1 MSALRFALTLARR
14 ISRAIAARGVPV
26 LACLAWIVTMSGPGV
41 TNSQAQTFPARP
53 VTLIV
58 PFPPGGTTDILARDV
73 AAQLQT
79 RLGVPVVIQNAGGAG
94 GTLGSAQVARAVGDP
109 HVLLLTATHHV
120 INPSLLEKLPYDTRR
135 DFTPIALIATAPNV
149 LIVNAQFGA
158 QSVADLIRMA
168 RDKPGAIGFAS
179 SGVGG
184 ANHLSGELFKVMT
197 GVDMLHIPYKGAAPA
212 LNDVMAGHVPVMFDG
227 LAAVTPHLSGGKIRA
242 LAITSLTRA
251 PTAPQ
256 LPTIDESGVK
266 GFEVLSWFGLYGS
279 AQLPPAALERLSGDV
294 MASLRVPE
302 IEQRFAKLGV
312 TRGDLSRP
320 AFARFVDD
328 EIDKW
333 RRVIEA
339 AKIPRQ

>member
-1 MSALRFALTLARR
+1 MNALQAITQGALLRVASALTHCLQ
-14 ISRAIAARGVPV
+14 IAACV
-26 LACLAWIVTMSGPGV
+26 GV
-41 TNSQAQTFPARP
+41 TVVAMSLMGVDSHAQTFPAKP
-53 VTLIV
+53 ITLIV

-73 AAQLQT
+73 ASQLQG
-79 RLGVPVVIQNAGGAG
+79 RLGVPVVVHNAGGAG
-94 GTLGSAQVARAVGDP
+94 GTLGSTQVARAVGDP
-109 HVLLLTATHHV
+109 HTLLLTATHHV
-120 INPSLLEKLPYDTRR
+120 INPSLLERLPYDTRR

-158 QSVADLIRMA
+158 QSVSDLIRMA
-168 RDKPGAIGFAS
+168 REKPGAIGFAS

-227 LAAVTPHLSGGKIRA
+227 LAAVTPHLSGNKVRA
-242 LAITSLTRA
+242 LAVTSLTRA
-251 PTAPQ
+251 PTARQ

-279 AQLPPAALERLSGDV
+279 AQLPPSALARIAAEV
-294 MASLRVPE
+294 AATLRSPE
-302 IEQRFAKLGV
+302 IEQRFGKLGV
-312 TRGDLSRP
+312 TRGDLSQP

-333 RRVIEA
+333 GRVIEA
-339 AKIPRQ
+339 AKIPKQ

>member
-1 MSALRFALTLARR
+1 
-14 ISRAIAARGVPV
+14 
-26 LACLAWIVTMSGPGV
+26 
-41 TNSQAQTFPARP
+41 
-53 VTLIV
+53 V

-120 INPSLLEKLPYDTRR
+120 INPSLLERLPYDTRR

-149 LIVNAQFGA
+149 LIVHAQFGA

-168 RDKPGAIGFAS
+168 REKPGAISFAS

-184 ANHLSGELFKVMT
+184 ANHLSGELFKVMA

-227 LAAVTPHLSGGKIRA
+227 MAAVTPHLSGGKIRA
-242 LAITSLTRA
+242 LAVTSLTRA

-266 GFEVLSWFGLYGS
+266 GFEVLSWFGLYGP

-294 MASLRVPE
+294 MASLRAPE
-302 IEQRFAKLGV
+302 IEQRFARLGV

-320 AFARFVDD
+320 AFTRFVDD

>member
-1 MSALRFALTLARR
+1 MNAHQAITHGALLRIASGFAHCLQF
-14 ISRAIAARGVPV
+14 AACVGTTV
-26 LACLAWIVTMSGPGV
+26 LAMSLICV
-41 TNSQAQTFPARP
+41 DSHAQTFPAKP
-53 VTLIV
+53 ITLIV
-58 PFPPGGTTDILARDV
+58 PFPPGGTTDILARDI
-73 AAQLQT
+73 ATQLQG
-79 RLGVPVVIQNAGGAG
+79 RLGVPVVVHNAGGAG
-94 GTLGSAQVARAVGDP
+94 GTLGSTQVARAVGDP
-109 HVLLLTATHHV
+109 HTLLLTATHHV
-120 INPSLLEKLPYDTRR
+120 INPSLLERLPYDTKR

-158 QSVADLIRMA
+158 QSVSDLIRMA
-168 RDKPGAIGFAS
+168 REKPGAIGFAS

-184 ANHLSGELFKVMT
+184 ANHLSGELFKVMA
-197 GVDMLHIPYKGAAPA
+197 GVDILHIPYKGAAPA

-242 LAITSLTRA
+242 LAVTSLTRA
-251 PTAPQ
+251 PTARQ

-279 AQLPPAALERLSGDV
+279 AQLPPAALARIANDV
-294 MASLRVPE
+294 AATLRSPE

-312 TRGDLSRP
+312 TRGDLSQS

-333 RRVIEA
+333 GRVIEA
-339 AKIPRQ
+339 AKIPKQ